1 MKTLLVLGAAW
12 LAGIGSASA
21 EVKVTLRDGLVTV
34 VAKDATAQQ
43 ILTEWAKV
51 GQAKVVNGDRV
62 PGGPISLEL
71 TNVTEAHVLEILLRG
86 VSGYVAAPRVG
97 GSATDSQYSSVIVMP
112 TSVAPRNNPV
122 ASAPPQPVFQQP
134 QFAQPQLPEADGDDD
149 KPATQ
154 SPSPNPRGPVFNTF
168 PQPQV
173 VNPQVQQGQFP
184 QQVGIQQQPAPPVQ
198 QQVAP
203 QPPQPSAFPT
213 APFGGGVAVPGMVAP
228 APQPQPGM
236 ITAPGQVPATRRP
249 GGDE

>member
-1 MKTLLVLGAAW
+1 MKKLLILAAVW

-21 EVKVTLRDGLVTV
+21 EVTVTLRDGLVTV
-34 VAKDATAQQ
+34 VAKDATARQ
-43 ILTEWAKV
+43 ILIEWAKV

-71 TNVTEAHVLEILLRG
+71 TNVSEAHVLEILLRG

-112 TSVAPRNNPV
+112 TSVAPRSTPL
-122 ASAPPQPVFQQP
+122 AAAPPQPVFQQP
-134 QFAQPQLPEADGDDD
+134 QFAQPQLPDDGDDD
-149 KPATQ
+149 KPAA
-154 SPSPNPRGPVFNTF
+154 PSPNPRGPVFNTF

-173 VNPQVQQGQFP
+173 VNPQLQQGQFP
-184 QQVGIQQQPAPPVQ
+184 QPVGVQQPPAPPVQ

-203 QPPQPSAFPT
+203 QPPPPSAFPT

-228 APQPQPGM
+228 APQPQPGV